1 LCIIQNKTSMGT
13 VYITK
18 YTRQVL
24 VEKLRQII
32 AKSSL
37 QRQLLFNKTVV
48 GLSFKN
54 KTIVEISNSNFYFV
68 E

>member
-1 LCIIQNKTSMGT
+1 MGT